1 MTEFIFMI
9 TLRFQLYSSL
19 IVEGFL
25 DLAVLLLCVSAGI
38 LIAKGD
44 LAVLSPLLH
53 SIIASGDSTP
63 FFVSNTCNTPWN
75 CCSVMMWLSLIHVPS
90 DAALNDC
97 PDSWFLSFSGY
108 HLHCTGAD
116 HLYHLW
122 ISLCLPH
129 CSFTC
134 QALPYS
140 WLVKNSF
147 KAAGPIFP
155 VSWPSYFGVGHNL
168 TCSVAVG
175 SCLWSTLETLQ
186 ACKCCIVQ
194 LAWLLLDRSRS
205 WVFYNHLTPRWPELN

>member
-116 HLYHLW
+116 HLYHLDF
-122 ISLCLPH
+122 SLPPPLFLYLP
-129 CSFTC
+129 SPSIFLTC
-134 QALPYS
+134 KEQFQSSRTHFSCFLTFLFWGGAQFNLQCGS
-140 WLVKNSF
+140 GFMFVKH
-147 KAAGPIFP
+147 
-155 VSWPSYFGVGHNL
+155 FGNL
-168 TCSVAVG
+168 TSV
-175 SCLWSTLETLQ
+175 
-186 ACKCCIVQ
+186 
-194 LAWLLLDRSRS
+194 
-205 WVFYNHLTPRWPELN
+205 